1 TSPVP
6 ALNANPN
13 TPNRR
18 PATDPPQAATT
29 LATTRCRCHALA
41 CTAACNSENS
51 HPTDSA
57 TRNNAAASLGKHEPP
72 HPGPGCKNAC
82 PIRRSSP
89 MPSVTAAISAPTNS
103 HNSATALTYDNF
115 TAKKQFAAYLTISA
129 LAASVSTVGAPNRAY
144 NPATRSAA
152 SGESDP
158 TTIRSGRRKSAT
170 AEPSRKNSGLL
181 TTATSERPN
190 HTRTRAAVPTGTVDF
205 NTTTHPAGNTDPT
218 SATTARTA
226 ATSACPSAP
235 IGVGTHT
242 NTTSASATAAA
253 EPTTND
259 NRPAANPSATNS
271 ANPGSANRTR
281 PRDNSATLPA
291 STSLHTTR
299 CPSDAK
305 HAPVVNPT

>member
-1 TSPVP
+1 
-6 ALNANPN
+6 
-13 TPNRR
+13 
-18 PATDPPQAATT
+18 
-29 LATTRCRCHALA
+29 
-41 CTAACNSENS
+41 
-51 HPTDSA
+51 
-57 TRNNAAASLGKHEPP
+57 
-72 HPGPGCKNAC
+72 
-82 PIRRSSP
+82 
-89 MPSVTAAISAPTNS
+89 PSVTAAISAPTNS

-190 HTRTRAAVPTGTVDF
+190 HARTRAAVPTGTVDF

-218 SATTARTA
+218 SAT
-226 ATSACPSAP
+226 
-235 IGVGTHT
+235 
-242 NTTSASATAAA
+242 AAA

-259 NRPAANPSATNS
+259 NRHAANPSATNS

-305 HAPVVNPT
+305 HAPVVNPTYPVPTTTIRRANMPLFPSVVPSDQ